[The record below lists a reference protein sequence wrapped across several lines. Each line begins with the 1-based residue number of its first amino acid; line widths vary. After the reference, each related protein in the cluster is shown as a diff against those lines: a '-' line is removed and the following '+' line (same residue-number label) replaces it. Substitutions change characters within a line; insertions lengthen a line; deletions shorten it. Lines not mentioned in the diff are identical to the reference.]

1 MLIQTNNNGCAEHCA
16 ANYKNNAP
24 NHQNSKINLLPN
36 NDLNDML
43 HQCLEAYVWT

>member
-1 MLIQTNNNGCAEHCA
+1 MDVQEHCA

-24 NHQNSKINLLPN
+24 NHLNSKINLLPN
-36 NDLNDML
+36 KDPNDML